1 MFDWNEFKI
10 LAEKLKDEKD
20 EASQRT
26 SVSRLYYS
34 IYWKARNQIE
44 SRGYIYDRNKS
55 SHKQIWDEYL
65 NKNDSD
71 NQDIGKKGKELHK
84 YRIQADYYN
93 HIRRLKDLVEDSFEV
108 AEEILETLIKV

>member
-26 SVSRLYYS
+26 AISRLYYA
-34 IYWKARNQIE
+34 IYWKARIQIV
-44 SRGYIYDRNKS
+44 SKGYRYDRNKS
-55 SHKQIWDEYL
+55 SHKQIWNEYL
-65 NKNDSD
+65 NKSDLD
-71 NQDIGKKGKELHK
+71 NQDIGKKGKELHS

-93 HIRRLKDLVEDSFEV
+93 QIRRLEDLIEDSFDVAKEV
-108 AEEILETLIKV
+108 LETLKRV